1 MEPPGRGLKSLRL
14 ISRVVCCRV
23 GRAHERIELNCR
35 LLHITGL
42 QLFPFFLCTVLYE
55 AEGQCRNTYVC
66 SVLSGG
72 AGVWQTSVWLPLSP
86 KELCVAVWSVR
97 RLARQG
103 VESRSK
109 MAAFA

>member
-1 MEPPGRGLKSLRL
+1 MEPPGRGLRSLRL

-42 QLFPFFLCTVLYE
+42 QLFPFFLCTVMYE
-55 AEGQCRNTYVC
+55 AEGQCRNTYV
-66 SVLSGG
+66 SGG
-72 AGVWQTSVWLPLSP
+72 ASVRQTSVWLPLSP
-86 KELCVAVWSVR
+86 EELCVAVWSVR
-97 RLARQG
+97 RMARQG